1 MNNKAEL
8 IKKAAVTVILLFVFM
23 TTLAFGVTEDYST
36 ENDPLVSLSY
46 INGVL
51 TPSYERYVDEKVK
64 SVSVDEIVSALM
76 ENESF
81 RDYVASV
88 IASQSNGGPSGSAS
102 SAEFVS
108 LSLSA
113 GKRVTANGKCEVIVR
128 SGKAAAFCKTAGA
141 VKDISANKTLQNGEN
156 VITGDLIEISYA
168 GGSGIA
174 ALQNATEV
182 LIRGEFTI
190 GE

>member
-8 IKKAAVTVILLFVFM
+8 IKKAAVTVILLAVFM

-102 SAEFVS
+102 T
-108 LSLSA
+108 
-113 GKRVTANGKCEVIVR
+113 R
-128 SGKAAAFCKTAGA
+128 
-141 VKDISANKTLQNGEN
+141 
-156 VITGDLIEISYA
+156 
-168 GGSGIA
+168 
-174 ALQNATEV
+174 
-182 LIRGEFTI
+182 
-190 GE
+190 